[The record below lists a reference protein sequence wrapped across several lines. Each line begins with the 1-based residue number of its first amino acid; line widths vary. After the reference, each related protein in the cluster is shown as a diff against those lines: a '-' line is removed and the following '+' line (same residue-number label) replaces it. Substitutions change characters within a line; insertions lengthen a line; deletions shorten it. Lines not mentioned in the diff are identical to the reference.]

1 MSTPPKSIIK
11 IYKVLLEA
19 GMRVPIVL
27 LVTSDWTFKSVS
39 VLFITLLEVW
49 LGALDS
55 VSRGAKNEKI

>member
-11 IYKVLLEA
+11 ICKVLLEA

-55 VSRGAKNEKI
+55 VSRGAKNENI

>member
-27 LVTSDWTFKSVS
+27 LVTSDWTIIIVS
-39 VLFITLLEVW
+39 VLFITLLKVW

-55 VSRGAKNEKI
+55 ESRGAKNENI

>member
-19 GMRVPIVL
+19 GMHVPIVL
-27 LVTSDWTFKSVS
+27 LVTSDWTIIIVS
-39 VLFITLLEVW
+39 VLFITLLKVW

-55 VSRGAKNEKI
+55 VSRGAKNENI

>member
-55 VSRGAKNEKI
+55 VSRGAKNENI

>member
-19 GMRVPIVL
+19 EMRVPIVL

-55 VSRGAKNEKI
+55 VSRGAKNENI